1 MLARVTLAVCAAAVL
16 GAPAHAQNSVEAF
29 YKGRTVELVVG
40 TLPGGGYD
48 LYGRLVARYLGRH
61 IPGQPT
67 VIVRN
72 MPGAGHL
79 RMANWLY
86 NAAPRDGTV
95 LATTPQSIAIEQ
107 ALGTDGVQYDAGKFT
122 YIGRA
127 APVVEVTYVWHTS
140 KTQSIADART
150 RETIMGGSGA
160 ASPTVF
166 YLKALNMLA
175 GTKFRVVAGFRG
187 VSETELA
194 VQRGEVEGGTKA
206 WASFKIDNAE
216 WLREKKAKVIL
227 QYALE
232 RAPDL
237 PDVPMM
243 AELGLDARATAGAE
257 AVRRRQ
263 RHGPL
268 DLRDARHP
276 GRARGRAAQ
285 GVHGYDGGPGAGRVH
300 ARAQHRPRPDA
311 RRRRPGADR
320 DGDAQRLAGDRRRGE
335 EGAGGLDHFLE
346 LARSFTAR
354 PRASGDPAAKQDFG
368 FPLSRECADDRAGPH
383 RKCSRRGPKLA

>member
-1 MLARVTLAVCAAAVL
+1 MRACADALAASVLTTLVCTLA
-16 GAPAHAQNSVEAF
+16 APALAQSSVEAF

-107 ALGTDGVQYDAGKFT
+107 ALGTDGIQYDAGKFT

-150 RETIMGGSGA
+150 RETVMGGSGA

-166 YLKALNMLA
+166 YLKALNALA

-206 WASFKIDNAE
+206 WASMKVDNAQ
-216 WLREKKAKVIL
+216 WLRDKQAQDHPAIC
-227 QYALE
+227 
-232 RAPDL
+232 
-237 PDVPMM
+237 
-243 AELGLDARATAGAE
+243 ARARARSARRADDGRARPRRTRDRGAE

-268 DLRDARHP
+268 DLRDARHS
-276 GRARGRAAQ
+276 GRARRRAAQ
-285 GVHGYDGGPGAGRVH
+285 GVHGH
-300 ARAQHRPRPDA
+300 
-311 RRRRPGADR
+311 
-320 DGDAQRLAGDRRRGE
+320 
-335 EGAGGLDHFLE
+335 
-346 LARSFTAR
+346 
-354 PRASGDPAAKQDFG
+354 
-368 FPLSRECADDRAGPH
+368 DD
-383 RKCSRRGPKLA
+383 

>member
-1 MLARVTLAVCAAAVL
+1 MTMGSERVLCRLSSVARFGVVATALLTSAATDVSAD
-16 GAPAHAQNSVEAF
+16 AIADF
-29 YKGRTVELVVG
+29 YRGKTIRMIIGYG
-40 TLPGGGYD
+40 PGGGYD
-48 LYGRLVARYLGRH
+48 LYGRLVARYLGKH

-86 NAAPRDGTV
+86 NVAPRDGTV

-107 ALGTDGVQYDAGKFT
+107 VLGTDGVQYDAAKFT

-150 RETIMGGSGA
+150 RETIMGGSSA

-166 YLKALNMLA
+166 YLKALNALA
-175 GTKFRVVAGFRG
+175 GTKFRVVTGFRG

-206 WASFKIDNAE
+206 WASFKVDNAE
-216 WLREKKAKVIL
+216 WLREKKAKIIL

-243 AELGLDARATAGAE
+243 AELGLDGRATAALKLFAAGNALGRSIFATPGIPPERVAALRKAFMDTMADPELIAFTKARNIDFGPSLTGAALE
-257 AVRRRQ
+257 RIVMETLSV
-263 RHGPL
+263 P
-268 DLRDARHP
+268 P
-276 GRARGRAAQ
+276 ETAAQ
-285 GVHGYDGGPGAGRVH
+285 VKK
-300 ARAQHRPRPDA
+300 
-311 RRRRPGADR
+311 
-320 DGDAQRLAGDRRRGE
+320 
-335 EGAGGLDHFLE
+335 
-346 LARSFTAR
+346 ARS
-354 PRASGDPAAKQDFG
+354 G
-368 FPLSRECADDRAGPH
+368 E
-383 RKCSRRGPKLA
+383 

>member
-1 MLARVTLAVCAAAVL
+1 MRARKRLHARHIVDAVALVCTLAAPAAA
-16 GAPAHAQNSVEAF
+16 QSSVEAF

-48 LYGRLVARYLGRH
+48 LYGRLIARYLGKH

-166 YLKALNMLA
+166 YLKALNALA

-206 WASFKIDNAE
+206 WASMKVDNAQ
-216 WLREKKAKVIL
+216 WLRDKQAKVIL

-232 RAPDL
+232 RVARSARRAD
-237 PDVPMM
+237 D
-243 AELGLDARATAGAE
+243 GRARARCTRHRGAE
-257 AVRRRQ
+257 TVRRRQ

-268 DLRDARHP
+268 DLRDARHS
-276 GRARGRAAQ
+276 GRARRGAAQ
-285 GVHGYDGGPGAGRVH
+285 GVHGHDERSRADRVH
-300 ARAQHRPRPDA
+300 AASATSTSA
-311 RRRRPGADR
+311 RRCRGEAL
-320 DGDAQRLAGDRRRGE
+320 AQIVTETLSRVAGDGGGGE
-335 EGAGGLDHFLE
+335 EGAGGLGRGR
-346 LARSFTAR
+346 APNSVRSLPPMWGERLGEGGDAW
-354 PRASGDPAAKQDFG
+354 RANAASTNDPH
-368 FPLSRECADDRAGPH
+368 P
-383 RKCSRRGPKLA
+383 

>member
-1 MLARVTLAVCAAAVL
+1 MRARKRMLAATSSLVALAALAV
-16 GAPAHAQNSVEAF
+16 PAHAQNSVEAF

-48 LYGRLVARYLGRH
+48 LYGRLIARYLGKH
-61 IPGQPT
+61 IPGAPT

-86 NAAPRDGTV
+86 NVAPRDGTV

-122 YIGRA
+122 YVGRA

-150 RETIMGGSGA
+150 RETVMGGSGA

-166 YLKALNMLA
+166 YLKALNALA

-194 VQRGEVEGGTKA
+194 VQREEVEGGTKA
-206 WASFKIDNAE
+206 WASMKIDNAE
-216 WLREKKAKVIL
+216 WLREKKAKMHPAIC
-227 QYALE
+227 
-232 RAPDL
+232 
-237 PDVPMM
+237 
-243 AELGLDARATAGAE
+243 ARARARPARRADDGRARARRARDRGAE
-257 AVRRRQ
+257 TVRRRQ

-276 GRARGRAAQ
+276 GRARRGAAQ
-285 GVHGYDGGPGAGRVH
+285 GVHGYDQRSRARRLH
-300 ARAQHRPRPDA
+300 ARAQHRPRPRA
-311 RRRRPGADR
+311 QRRGADADR
-320 DGDAQRLAGDRRRGE
+320 DGDAVGVAGNRRRGE
-335 EGAGGLDHFLE
+335 EGARGINRDGQYFRTGEGLPAKRVQEAGEVSTSWPAVRRHKMCLV
-346 LARSFTAR
+346 ATH
-354 PRASGDPAAKQDFG
+354 ASN
-368 FPLSRECADDRAGPH
+368 H
-383 RKCSRRGPKLA
+383 

>member
-1 MLARVTLAVCAAAVL
+1 MRARTRMLTATSLLLTALSAAFLCTLPI
-16 GAPAHAQNSVEAF
+16 PALAQPSVESF
-29 YKGRTVELVVG
+29 YKGRVVELVVG

-48 LYGRLVARYLGRH
+48 LYGRLIARYLGRH

-86 NAAPRDGTV
+86 NAAPRDGSV

-107 ALGTDGVQYDAGKFT
+107 LLGTDGVQYDAGKFT
-122 YIGRA
+122 YVGRA

-140 KTQSIADART
+140 KTQSIEDART
-150 RETIMGGSGA
+150 RETVMGGSGA

-194 VQRGEVEGGTKA
+194 VQREEVEGGTKA

-216 WLREKKAKVIL
+216 WLREKKAKIIL

-243 AELGLDARATAGAE
+243 AELGLDARATTALKLFASGNAMGRSIFATPGIPAE
-257 AVRRRQ
+257 RATALRKAFMDTINDPELVAFTRERNIDL
-263 RHGPL
+263 GPAL
-268 DLRDARHP
+268 SGEGLAQIVMETLSVP
-276 GRARGRAAQ
+276 PETAAEVKKARG
-285 GVHGYDGGPGAGRVH
+285 
-300 ARAQHRPRPDA
+300 
-311 RRRRPGADR
+311 
-320 DGDAQRLAGDRRRGE
+320 E
-335 EGAGGLDHFLE
+335 
-346 LARSFTAR
+346 
-354 PRASGDPAAKQDFG
+354 
-368 FPLSRECADDRAGPH
+368 
-383 RKCSRRGPKLA
+383 

>member
-1 MLARVTLAVCAAAVL
+1 MLAKHGANKIHGKETMRASRRRRPVAVALVVSAALAGILV
-16 GAPAHAQNSVEAF
+16 APRPASAQSSVEAF

-48 LYGRLVARYLGRH
+48 LYGRLIARYLGKH
-61 IPGQPT
+61 IPGAPT

-86 NAAPRDGTV
+86 NAAPRDGSV

-122 YIGRA
+122 YIGRV
-127 APVVEVTYVWHTS
+127 APVVEVTYTWHTS
-140 KTQSIADART
+140 PTKSIADART
-150 RETIMGGSGA
+150 RETVMGGSGA

-166 YLKALNMLA
+166 YLKALNALA

-206 WASFKIDNAE
+206 WASMKVDNAE

-243 AELGLDARATAGAE
+243 AELGLDARATAALKLFAAGNAMGRSIFATPGIPAE
-257 AVRRRQ
+257 RAAALRKAFMDTIADPELVAFTRERNIDL
-263 RHGPL
+263 GPAL
-268 DLRDARHP
+268 TGEALARIVMETLSVP
-276 GRARGRAAQ
+276 PETAAEVKKARG
-285 GVHGYDGGPGAGRVH
+285 
-300 ARAQHRPRPDA
+300 
-311 RRRRPGADR
+311 
-320 DGDAQRLAGDRRRGE
+320 E
-335 EGAGGLDHFLE
+335 
-346 LARSFTAR
+346 
-354 PRASGDPAAKQDFG
+354 
-368 FPLSRECADDRAGPH
+368 
-383 RKCSRRGPKLA
+383 

>member
-1 MLARVTLAVCAAAVL
+1 MLARVTLAACVTAMIA
-16 GAPAHAQNSVEAF
+16 APAFAQSSVEAF

-107 ALGTDGVQYDAGKFT
+107 VLGTDGVQYDAGKFT

-243 AELGLDARATAGAE
+243 AELGLDARATTALKLFAAGNAMGRSIFATPGIPADRAAALRKAFMATMADPELVAFTRERNIDLGPTLGGDALAQIVKETLGVSPEIAAE
-257 AVRRRQ
+257 VKK
-263 RHGPL
+263 
-268 DLRDARHP
+268 
-276 GRARGRAAQ
+276 ARG
-285 GVHGYDGGPGAGRVH
+285 D
-300 ARAQHRPRPDA
+300 
-311 RRRRPGADR
+311 
-320 DGDAQRLAGDRRRGE
+320 
-335 EGAGGLDHFLE
+335 
-346 LARSFTAR
+346 
-354 PRASGDPAAKQDFG
+354 
-368 FPLSRECADDRAGPH
+368 
-383 RKCSRRGPKLA
+383 

>member
-1 MLARVTLAVCAAAVL
+1 MIARVTLAACAAVIFTT
-16 GAPAHAQNSVEAF
+16 PAHAQPSVEAF

-95 LATTPQSIAIEQ
+95 LATAPQSLAIEQ
-107 ALGTDGVQYDAGKFT
+107 ALGTDGVQYDAAKFT

-127 APVVEVTYVWHTS
+127 APVVEVTYTWHTS
-140 KTQSIADART
+140 PTKSLQDART
-150 RETIMGGSGA
+150 RETVMGGSGA

-166 YLKALNMLA
+166 YLKALNALA
-175 GTKFRVVAGFRG
+175 GTRFRVVAGFRG

-206 WASFKIDNAE
+206 WASMKVDNAH
-216 WLREKKAKVIL
+216 WLRDRQVQIIL

-237 PDVPMM
+237 PGVPMM
-243 AELGLDARATAGAE
+243 AELGLDARATAALKLFAAGNAMGRSIFATPGIPPERTAALRKAILDTMADPELVAFTKERNIDLGPALTGEALAQLVAE
-257 AVRRRQ
+257 TLSVSKETAAEVRK
-263 RHGPL
+263 
-268 DLRDARHP
+268 
-276 GRARGRAAQ
+276 ARG
-285 GVHGYDGGPGAGRVH
+285 D
-300 ARAQHRPRPDA
+300 
-311 RRRRPGADR
+311 
-320 DGDAQRLAGDRRRGE
+320 
-335 EGAGGLDHFLE
+335 
-346 LARSFTAR
+346 
-354 PRASGDPAAKQDFG
+354 
-368 FPLSRECADDRAGPH
+368 
-383 RKCSRRGPKLA
+383 

>member
-1 MLARVTLAVCAAAVL
+1 MLARVMLAACAAVSPA
-16 GAPAHAQNSVEAF
+16 APVHAQSSAQSSVEAF

-48 LYGRLVARYLGRH
+48 LYGRLVARYLGKH
-61 IPGQPT
+61 IPGHPT

-86 NAAPRDGTV
+86 NVAPRDGTV

-107 ALGTDGVQYDAGKFT
+107 LLGTDGVQYEAGKYV

-140 KTQSIADART
+140 KTQSISDART

-175 GTKFRVVAGFRG
+175 GTKFRVVSGFRG

-206 WASFKIDNAE
+206 WASMKVDNAQ
-216 WLREKKAKVIL
+216 WLRDKQAKVIL
-227 QYALE
+227 QYAME

-237 PDVPMM
+237 PDVPMI
-243 AELGLDARATAGAE
+243 AELGLDARATAALKVFGYGNAMGRSFFATPGIPSERIAALRKAFMDTMNDPELVAFTRERNIDLGPALDGAALE
-257 AVRRRQ
+257 RIVMDTLSVPAETAAEVKK
-263 RHGPL
+263 
-268 DLRDARHP
+268 
-276 GRARGRAAQ
+276 ARG
-285 GVHGYDGGPGAGRVH
+285 D
-300 ARAQHRPRPDA
+300 
-311 RRRRPGADR
+311 
-320 DGDAQRLAGDRRRGE
+320 
-335 EGAGGLDHFLE
+335 
-346 LARSFTAR
+346 
-354 PRASGDPAAKQDFG
+354 
-368 FPLSRECADDRAGPH
+368 
-383 RKCSRRGPKLA
+383 